1 MQQEQNMKFHLS
13 LLLSACLLSI
23 ATVANGEQ
31 ISFNDQRKSK
41 FSPSVT
47 QCKTPDGLQGVCVD
61 LYRCDPI
68 LNLLKIKPLP
78 APIISH
84 IRKSVCKVKTP
95 APDVCCPLNKGMQ

>member
-1 MQQEQNMKFHLS
+1 MQQEQYMKLDLFLF
-13 LLLSACLLSI
+13 LSAYLISI
-23 ATVANGEQ
+23 ATLANGEQ

-47 QCKTPDGLQGVCVD
+47 QCKTPDGLQGLCID

-95 APDVCCPLNKGMQ
+95 APDVCCPLNKGTQ

>member
-1 MQQEQNMKFHLS
+1 MQQEHNMNLDLFLF
-13 LLLSACLLSI
+13 LSACLVSMT
-23 ATVANGEQ
+23 TVANAEQ

-41 FSPSVT
+41 FSSSVT
-47 QCKTPDGLQGVCVD
+47 QCKTPDGLQGVCTD

-95 APDVCCPLNKGMQ
+95 APDVCCPLNKGTQ

>member
-1 MQQEQNMKFHLS
+1 MFYILASCYQCLS
-13 LLLSACLLSI
+13 SNTI
-23 ATVANGEQ
+23 EEQ

-47 QCKTPDGLQGVCVD
+47 QCKTPDGLQGVCID

-78 APIISH
+78 EPIISH
-84 IRKSVCKVKTP
+84 IRKSVCAWEIKLCDLTD
-95 APDVCCPLNKGMQ
+95 AG